1 MARKISLLIAVA
13 AGAIAASFR
22 SSASAQAVDILNRSH
37 EPPLSPK
44 GFSGGKRKADKT
56 GWSQSL
62 RKAESKSRRGG
73 SRPVSRGR

>member
-1 MARKISLLIAVA
+1 MIRKRNLSISAVA
-13 AGAIAASFR
+13 GMIAASFG
-22 SSASAQAVDILNRSH
+22 SAANAQVIGMLNRSH

-73 SRPVSRGR
+73 GRPVSRGR

>member
-1 MARKISLLIAVA
+1 MLLKKSLSIAVA
-13 AGAIAASFR
+13 AAMIAASFR
-22 SSASAQAVDILNRSH
+22 SGASAQVIGMLNRSH

-44 GFSGGKRKADKT
+44 GFSGGKRKADKA